1 MTDSQQDIL
10 KKFLDNLSDDLKPM
24 FLGLEENLQLIVV
37 QNAIFPGKAQK
48 DLYQNDFI
56 TMVLVFYAGMGYYC
70 AVNQVKSQP
79 DKFVVCFI
87 EGSNGYD
94 RQDNL
99 NRFKRY
105 TMSDL
110 EVKTFKDALEN
121 ALERAS

>member
-24 FLGLEENLQLIVV
+24 FLGLEENLQLIVA
-37 QNAIFPGKAQK
+37 QNAIFPEKAQK

-56 TMVLVFYAGMGYYC
+56 TMVIVFYAGMGYYC

-79 DKFVVCFI
+79 DKFFVCFI

-110 EVKTFKDALEN
+110 EVRTFKDALEN